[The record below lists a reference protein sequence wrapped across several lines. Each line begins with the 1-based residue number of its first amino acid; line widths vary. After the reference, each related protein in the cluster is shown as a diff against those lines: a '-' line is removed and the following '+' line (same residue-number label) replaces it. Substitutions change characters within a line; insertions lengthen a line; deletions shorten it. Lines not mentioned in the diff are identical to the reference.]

1 MNSTVKKAIQLESEF
16 QYDTARELIQ
26 GALAKKPTDKDLL
39 CEELILG
46 CFNWEERTA
55 ADRFKEVSGASRE
68 GVLYGI
74 LSKHFAAVQAMYAK
88 LGKTDDALTTYAA
101 QFPLSEKETIGVK
114 LSACLIVKNE
124 SQFLGQCLES
134 VKGIVDEIV
143 VVDTGSTDDTVAI
156 AESFGAK
163 IAHFAWCNDFSA
175 ARNVSLME
183 ATGDWALWIDADEAL
198 DANSVEMIRQAI
210 VRPHFGGYNLEIVN
224 FVADDKPEEQFV
236 HRLLRL
242 FQRRDGVQFTEPIH
256 EQIAPSLKTLGLP
269 WMHLPE
275 AKLWH
280 YGYKHE
286 VMESKGK
293 IERTLSILE
302 SRLNEN
308 PNDPFQWFNLANTHI
323 VAKNFKEAA
332 AAAEKTVAMMSP
344 NDEFA
349 PLAYQVW
356 MTSLNELGNSLAAA
370 EVAELARERGTKS
383 ILIEFELAN
392 ALAKLG
398 NWERALEAIQRSL
411 SMEWP
416 IHLAGDRSIQV
427 FKRHALQGQILAQL
441 GRIEEALE
449 SMDYAVQ
456 NAPNHTSLQ
465 LARGVLY
472 RHLGRDG
479 EASADFHAVSDDPYF
494 GVESRLHLGQLET
507 KKYNFKGAADIF
519 RSAWLMDPQSDDAW
533 SYWCEALEA
542 SNDDAALLRAY
553 EELFEHRAADA
564 RLLTN
569 YGRALERAGKV
580 EEALDCFARAIQVDE
595 EDANAY
601 FNGGDVLYRLGRYED
616 AANWYQNGLK
626 IAPEQASG
634 WFVFGNTL
642 AQLNYT
648 DAAVRCYDEVLRID
662 PHHAG
667 AKYNR
672 SVVAA

>member
-16 QYDTARELIQ
+16 KYDEARQLIQ
-26 GALAKKPTDKDLL
+26 NALTKKPTDKDLL

-46 CFNWEERTA
+46 CFNWEERNA
-55 ADRFKEVSGASRE
+55 ADRFHEIKGSSRE
-68 GVLYGI
+68 SVLFGI
-74 LSKHFAAVQAMYAK
+74 LSKHFAAVQAMYSK
-88 LGKTDDALTTYAA
+88 LGKTDPELDAYRSK
-101 QFPLSEKETIGVK
+101 FPLAESDSVGVR

-163 IAHFAWCNDFSA
+163 IAHFDWCNDFSA
-175 ARNVSLME
+175 ARNVSLKE
-183 ATGDWALWIDADEAL
+183 ATGQWALWIDADEAL
-198 DANSVEMIRQAI
+198 DERSVEMIRQAI

-242 FQRRDGVQFTEPIH
+242 FQRREGVQFVEPIH
-256 EQIAPSLKTLGLP
+256 EQIAPSLKALGLP

-275 AKLWH
+275 ARLWH
-280 YGYKHE
+280 YGYKQE

-302 SRLNEN
+302 SRLNQN

-323 VAKNFKEAA
+323 VAKNYEAAA
-332 AAAEKTVAMMSP
+332 AAAEKTVAMMAP
-344 NDEFA
+344 TDEFA

-356 MTSLNELGNSLAAA
+356 MTSLCELGNPLAAA
-370 EVAELARERGTKS
+370 EVADLASERGTES
-383 ILIEFELAN
+383 ILIEFERAN

-398 NWERALEAIQRSL
+398 NWDRALEAIQRSL
-411 SMEWP
+411 SLEWP
-416 IHLAGDRSIQV
+416 IHLAGDRSIEA

-441 GRIEEALE
+441 GRVEEALE
-449 SMDYAVQ
+449 SMDHAVQ

-472 RHLGRDG
+472 RHLGRDA
-479 EASADFHAVSDDPYF
+479 EAQADFDAVADDPYF
-494 GVESRLHLGQLET
+494 GFEARLHLGQLQT
-507 KKYNFKGAADIF
+507 KRYNFKAAADIF
-519 RSAWLMDPQSDDAW
+519 RSAWLMEPSSPDAW

-542 SNDDAALLRAY
+542 SNDDQALLRAY
-553 EELFEHRAADA
+553 EELFEHRAPDGK
-564 RLLTN
+564 LLTN
-569 YGRALERAGKV
+569 YGRALERAGQI
-580 EEALDCFARAIQVDE
+580 EEALECFARAIQTDE

-601 FNGGDVLYRLGRYED
+601 FNGGDVLYRIGRYED
-616 AANWYQNGLK
+616 AVDWYQNGLK
-626 IAPEQASG
+626 LAPEHASG
-634 WFVFGNTL
+634 WFVFGNAL

>member
-1 MNSTVKKAIQLESEF
+1 MNTTVKKAIQLEAEF
-16 QYDTARELIQ
+16 KYEEARQLIQ
-26 GALAKKPTDKDLL
+26 GALAKNPTDKDLL

-46 CFNWEERTA
+46 CFNWEERVA
-55 ADRFKEVSGASRE
+55 ADRFNEISGATRE
-68 GVLYGI
+68 KVLFGI
-74 LSKHFAAVQAMYAK
+74 LSNHFSAVKAMYSK
-88 LGKTDDALTTYAA
+88 LGKSDSDLDAYLAK
-101 QFPLSEKETIGVK
+101 FPLGDKEGVGVN

-124 SQFLGQCLES
+124 SQFLAQCLES

-163 IAHFAWCNDFSA
+163 IAHFEWCNDFSA
-175 ARNVSLME
+175 ARNVSLNE
-183 ATGDWALWIDADEAL
+183 ATGQWALWIDADEAL
-198 DANSVEMIRQAI
+198 DARSVEMIRQAI

-242 FQRRDGVQFTEPIH
+242 FQRREGVKFVEPIH

-275 AKLWH
+275 ARLWH

-293 IERTLSILE
+293 IERTLAILE
-302 SRLNEN
+302 ARLNEN

-323 VAKNFKEAA
+323 VAKNYEQAA
-332 AAAEKTVAMMSP
+332 AAAEKTVSMMAP
-344 NDEFA
+344 TDEFA

-356 MTSLNELGNSLAAA
+356 MTSLCELGNPLAAA
-370 EVAELARERGTKS
+370 EVADLARERGTES
-383 ILIEFELAN
+383 ILIEFESAN

-416 IHLAGDRSIQV
+416 IHLAGDRSIEA
-427 FKRHALQGQILAQL
+427 FKRHALQGQILARL
-441 GRIEEALE
+441 GRTEEALE
-449 SMDYAVQ
+449 SMDFAVQ

-465 LARGVLY
+465 LARGVLF
-472 RHLGRDG
+472 RHLGRDE
-479 EASADFHAVSDDPYF
+479 EARADFNAVADDPHF
-494 GVESRLHLGQLET
+494 GFEARLHLGQLEA
-507 KKYNFKGAADIF
+507 KRYNFKAAADIF
-519 RSAWLMDPQSDDAW
+519 RSAWLLDTQSADAW

-542 SNDDAALLRAY
+542 SNDDLALLRAY
-553 EELFEHRAADA
+553 EELFEHRAPDSK
-564 RLLTN
+564 LLTN
-569 YGRALERAGKV
+569 YGRALERAGQI
-580 EEALDCFARAIQVDE
+580 EEAIECFARAIQTDE

-601 FNGGDVLYRLGRYED
+601 FNGGDVLYRIGRYED
-616 AANWYQNGLK
+616 AVNWYQNGLK
-626 IAPEQASG
+626 LAPEHASG
-634 WFVFGNTL
+634 WFVFGNAL

-648 DAAVRCYDEVLRID
+648 EAAVRCYDEVLRID